1 MNDANEPDAYGLLDQ
16 GEVHYATP
24 FRDEAERVLRRT
36 EDKDSVIVPLY
47 RSPTLT
53 DAEREAIER
62 GYCSLMGV
70 EDMSAECT
78 RWDAEAA
85 ATLRGLLER
94 LGGVE

>member
-1 MNDANEPDAYGLLDQ
+1 MSDTNEPDAYGLLDE

-53 DAEREAIER
+53 DAEREA
-62 GYCSLMGV
+62 V
-70 EDMSAECT
+70 ETCIAD
-78 RWDAEAA
+78 DEAMTHHSRA

-94 LGGVE
+94 LR